1 MKTLVAIGEALIDFA
16 PQQTGRQIK
25 DTESF
30 MPIAT
35 NVFTTTSCT
44 LFHSIY
50 FPNRKIHIFEIV
62 PRFTPQLQ

>member
-30 MPIAT
+30 MPKVEVHRPMYVEHMQNLVA
-35 NVFTTTSCT
+35 
-44 LFHSIY
+44 
-50 FPNRKIHIFEIV
+50 K
-62 PRFTPQLQ
+62 QLC